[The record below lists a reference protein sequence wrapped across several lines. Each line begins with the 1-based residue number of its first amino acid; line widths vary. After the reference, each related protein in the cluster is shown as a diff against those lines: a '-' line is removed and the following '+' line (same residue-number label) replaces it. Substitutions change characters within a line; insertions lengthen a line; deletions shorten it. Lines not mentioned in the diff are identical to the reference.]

1 MMLLSGYP
9 DSMGWTWDT
18 GYGPAYDHEGYAA
31 AVLDDDT
38 VTGTHDELTNGRFVG
53 WRAACDCGWRGER
66 FWSRDEVLAAD
77 PVYAEQVQRYP
88 AGASIA
94 PESVEGEED
103 DDGALG
109 QWRAHLAEALP
120 GLAVHDA
127 AARLTTAREDLES
140 AVGRAR
146 AAGASWTVIGEAA
159 GLTRQSAH
167 ERWGAAYPSPP
178 RTTDAPTRS
187 TR

>member
-1 MMLLSGYP
+1 
-9 DSMGWTWDT
+9 MGWTWDT
-18 GYGPAYDHEGYAA
+18 GYGPAYEHEGYAA

-38 VTGTHDELTNGRFVG
+38 VTGTHDDLTNSRFVG
-53 WRAACDCGWRGER
+53 WRAACVCGWRGER
-66 FWSRDEVLAAD
+66 FWSRAEVVATDSL
-77 PVYAEQVQRYP
+77 YAEQVALYP
-88 AGASIA
+88 SAASVA
-94 PESVEGEED
+94 PESVEGPEGG
-103 DDGALG
+103 DGALG

-127 AARLTTAREDLES
+127 AARLVEAREELDT

-146 AAGASWTVIGEAA
+146 AAGASWTVIGDAA

-167 ERWGAAYPSPP
+167 ERWGAAFPP
-178 RTTDAPTRS
+178 PARTTAATTRS